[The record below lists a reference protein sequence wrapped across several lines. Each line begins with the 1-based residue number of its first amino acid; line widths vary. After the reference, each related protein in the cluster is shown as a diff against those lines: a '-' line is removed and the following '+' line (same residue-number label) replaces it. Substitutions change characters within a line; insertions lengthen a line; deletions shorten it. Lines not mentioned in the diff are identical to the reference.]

1 MAINY
6 SEEEKGE
13 YLDWFKV
20 SGKSKTIV
28 SD

>member
-1 MAINY
+1 MARNY
-6 SEEEKGE
+6 SEEEKRE
-13 YLDWFKV
+13 YLDRFKV